1 MGYRLEDPGASCDG
15 RRESGMGVVA
25 VMGSVSVQ
33 LWKDLFHIQVPWE
46 EKVIRAVVVYGFIL
60 ISLRLFGRRE
70 LGQFTAFDLV
80 VLLTLSN
87 ILQNAMIGND
97 TSLLGGLIGATVLL
111 SANFGLAYA
120 VFRSR
125 WVQRLVTGEPRI
137 LISDG
142 VLQRKALAEQRL
154 TEQDLLAAVHTQGL
168 EDFGRV
174 HLAISEPNG
183 TISVIPMQER

>member
-1 MGYRLEDPGASCDG
+1 
-15 RRESGMGVVA
+15 MGVVA
-25 VMGSVSVQ
+25 VMGSLS
-33 LWKDLFHIQVPWE
+33 KDLFHIQVPWE
-46 EKVIRAVVVYGFIL
+46 EKIIRAVVVYGFIL
-60 ISLRLFGRRE
+60 IALRLFGRRE

-125 WVQRLVTGEPRI
+125 SLQRFVTGEPRI
-137 LISDG
+137 LIWDDI
-142 VLQRKALAEQRL
+142 LQRRALAHYRL
-154 TEQDLLAAVHTQGL
+154 TERDLLAAVHNQGL
-168 EDFGRV
+168 EEFGRV

-183 TISVIPMQER
+183 TISVIPMQEG

>member
-1 MGYRLEDPGASCDG
+1 
-15 RRESGMGVVA
+15 MGVVA
-25 VMGSVSVQ
+25 VMGSLS
-33 LWKDLFHIQVPWE
+33 KDLFHIQVPWE
-46 EKVIRAVVVYGFIL
+46 EKVIRAAVVYIFIL
-60 ISLRLFGRRE
+60 IALRLFGRRE

-125 WVQRLVTGEPRI
+125 SLQRFVTGEPRI
-137 LISDG
+137 LIRDG
-142 VLQRKALAEQRL
+142 VLQRQALADQRL
-154 TEQDLLAAVHTQGL
+154 TEQDLLAAVHNQGL
-168 EDFGRV
+168 EDFGGV

-183 TISVIPMQER
+183 TISIIARREE

>member
-1 MGYRLEDPGASCDG
+1 MGHL
-15 RRESGMGVVA
+15 VA
-25 VMGSVSVQ
+25 AMGSVSGVV
-33 LWKDLFHIQVPWE
+33 WKDLFHLQVPWE
-46 EKVIRAVVVYGFIL
+46 EKLIRAVVVYAFL
-60 ISLRLFGRRE
+60 LLALRLFGRRE

-111 SANFGLAYA
+111 TANFGLAYA

-125 WVQRLVTGEPRI
+125 WFQRFVTGEPRI
-137 LISDG
+137 LIRDG
-142 VLQRKALAEQRL
+142 VVLKQALAAQRL
-154 TEQDLLAAVHTQGL
+154 TEQDLLATVHNQGL
-168 EDFGRV
+168 EDFSRV

-183 TISVIPMQER
+183 TISVIPIRG

>member
-1 MGYRLEDPGASCDG
+1 
-15 RRESGMGVVA
+15 MGVVA
-25 VMGSVSVQ
+25 VMGSLSR
-33 LWKDLFHIQVPWE
+33 DLFHVQVSWE
-46 EKVIRAVVVYGFIL
+46 EKIIRAVVVYVFIL

-97 TSLLGGLIGATVLL
+97 TSLLGGIIGATVLL

-120 VFRSR
+120 VFRSKS
-125 WVQRLVTGEPRI
+125 VQRLVTGEPRI
-137 LISDG
+137 LIQDG
-142 VLQRKALAEQRL
+142 ILQQQALAAQRL
-154 TEQDLLAAVHTQGL
+154 TEQDLLAAVHNQGL

-183 TISVIPMQER
+183 TISVIPKQEE

>member
-1 MGYRLEDPGASCDG
+1 
-15 RRESGMGVVA
+15 MGVVA
-25 VMGSVSVQ
+25 VMGSLS
-33 LWKDLFHIQVPWE
+33 KDLFHVQVSWQ
-46 EKVIRAVVVYGFIL
+46 EKIIRAVVVYVFIL

-97 TSLLGGLIGATVLL
+97 SSLLGGLIGASVLL
-111 SANFGLAYA
+111 TANLALAYA

-125 WVQRLVTGEPRI
+125 SFQRLVTGQPRI
-137 LISDG
+137 LIRDG
-142 VLQRKALAEQRL
+142 VVQKQALAGQRL
-154 TEQDLLAAVHTQGL
+154 TEQDLLAAVRSQGL
-168 EDFGRV
+168 EDFSGV

-183 TISVIPMQER
+183 TISIIPRSEG